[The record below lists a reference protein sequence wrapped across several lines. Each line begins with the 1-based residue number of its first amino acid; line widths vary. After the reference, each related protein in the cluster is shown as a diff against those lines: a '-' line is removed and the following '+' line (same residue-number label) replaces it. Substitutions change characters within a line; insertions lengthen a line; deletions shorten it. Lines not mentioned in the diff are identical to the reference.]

1 MTADEKT
8 ETDAGPRG
16 LRGWLILIGIGVVLA
31 PFILSIGLYQYYV
44 PILQSAEYQDLFNPS
59 SDSYVAWFWEFLLF
73 EAGFNFGLLVAALFN
88 LYGYFTCKSWFPKLY
103 QVVLIGSVIFLV
115 GDAWVSGLF
124 FPDNPDAGFG
134 DKAVA
139 RDIGRSIGQ
148 ALIWVPYMQVSKR
161 VRNTFVN

>member
-1 MTADEKT
+1 
-8 ETDAGPRG
+8 
-16 LRGWLILIGIGVVLA
+16 LA
-31 PFILSIGLYQYYV
+31 YPDWHRRCACAIHIVDWALSILRADFAV
-44 PILQSAEYQDLFNPS
+44 C
-59 SDSYVAWFWEFLLF
+59 YVAWFWEFLLF
-73 EAGFNFGLLVAALFN
+73 EACFNFGLLVAALFN